1 MAVYLE
7 MANVFQRRFWEE
19 ENYHCISF
27 FVVNEEME
35 QRAEVR
41 KQKRRQ
47 VTDMR
52 DIVQNFTGVNR
63 GAEKRVIKFY
73 YGIGHA
79 MHQGDGVSQW
89 TMLCKFKCY
98 TYQLTSSNRE
108 ERKEKKSIRDSI
120 NIYLLKCSLYWWQ
133 AILITKS

>member
-47 VTDMR
+47 ITDMR
-52 DIVQNFTGVNR
+52 DTVQNCTSVNR
-63 GAEKRVIKFY
+63 GAEKRVIKF
-73 YGIGHA
+73 
-79 MHQGDGVSQW
+79 
-89 TMLCKFKCY
+89 
-98 TYQLTSSNRE
+98 
-108 ERKEKKSIRDSI
+108 
-120 NIYLLKCSLYWWQ
+120 LL
-133 AILITKS
+133 